1 MNLNLKT
8 DVEFNTKKKEIFD
21 KIDAIIDSS
30 KMNLTIKIQKQL
42 ENESDLKTERVLE
55 MIYDD
60 LEEKRINIKN
70 HFYSQLE
77 TITIKAFNEA
87 INKMI

>member
-30 KMNLTIKIQKQL
+30 KINLTIKIKNQL
-42 ENESDLKTERVLE
+42 EKYSDAEANYQDFLTNEWEAAAFFNDTTSTDRFLRLITGG
-55 MIYDD
+55 
-60 LEEKRINIKN
+60 N
-70 HFYSQLE
+70 H
-77 TITIKAFNEA
+77 
-87 INKMI
+87 

>member
-8 DVEFNTKKKEIFD
+8 DIEFNTKKKEIFE
-21 KIDAIIDSS
+21 KIDLLIDSS
-30 KMNLTIKIQKQL
+30 KINLSEKIKSEL
-42 ENESDLKTERVLE
+42 YNESKENIDEILK
-55 MIYDD
+55 IINDD
-60 LEEKRINIKN
+60 LEEKRINIKK

-87 INKMI
+87 IYKMI

>member
-30 KMNLTIKIQKQL
+30 KMNLTTKIQKQL
-42 ENESDLKTERVLE
+42 ENESDLKIERVLE

-70 HFYSQLE
+70 HFLS
-77 TITIKAFNEA
+77 AF
-87 INKMI
+87 KLRRLPFFR

>member
-1 MNLNLKT
+1 MNMNLKT

-21 KIDAIIDSS
+21 KIDTIIDSS
-30 KMNLTIKIQKQL
+30 KMNLTTKIQKQL
-42 ENESDLKTERVLE
+42 ENESDLKIERVLE

-70 HFYSQLE
+70 HFLS
-77 TITIKAFNEA
+77 AF
-87 INKMI
+87 KLRRLPSFR